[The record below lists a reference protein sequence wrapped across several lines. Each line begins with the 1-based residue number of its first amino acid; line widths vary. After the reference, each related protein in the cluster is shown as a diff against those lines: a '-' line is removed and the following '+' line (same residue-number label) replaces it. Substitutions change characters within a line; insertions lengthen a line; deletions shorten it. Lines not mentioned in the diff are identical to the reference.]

1 MPAIRSSLFQATC
14 APSLRWVT
22 FERSAWKIPDILE
35 PDHYL
40 YIHGSKR
47 LPMGLDELEDEIFGL
62 IEGQGDV
69 TGTGTGE
76 SGWNID
82 IEFESANSAN
92 FIIISILKSFR
103 RHGISD
109 SVMFNIDG
117 NRRTLADL
125 DEMYAESL

>member
-1 MPAIRSSLFQATC
+1 
-14 APSLRWVT
+14 
-22 FERSAWKIPDILE
+22 
-35 PDHYL
+35 
-40 YIHGSKR
+40 
-47 LPMGLDELEDEIFGL
+47 MGLDELEDEIFGL

>member
-1 MPAIRSSLFQATC
+1 MRLPIFG
-14 APSLRWVT
+14 
-22 FERSAWKIPDILE
+22 RSAWKISDILK

-40 YIHGSKR
+40 YIHGSER
-47 LPMGLDELEDEIFGL
+47 LPIGLDELEDEIFKL

-92 FIIISILKSFR
+92 FIIISILKTFR
-103 RHGISD
+103 RHGFSG
-109 SVMFNIDG
+109 SVTFNIEG
-117 NRRTLADL
+117 HRKTLADI
-125 DEMYAESL
+125 DQMYAESF